1 MIYEVTGTKE
11 IKDLFA
17 TSKETMVWSCIQGVM
32 GHLYADSPDN
42 PQSAMAVL
50 GDFCFF
56 AGTPNI
62 ELILYKP
69 QWCRQEFIIMTTL
82 ASEWFPLIEAAYGE
96 KAKKVSRFA
105 IKKEPNVFD
114 KEKLN
119 ALAENV
125 NEGFTL
131 WLIDEELFDYCRKQ
145 EWSRD
150 FISQYTD
157 YETYR
162 KLGLGVVAMKNGVPV
177 SGASSYSSYKD
188 GIEIQID
195 TKKEYRRQGLATA
208 CGARLMLEC
217 LERGLYPSWDAQNR
231 WSVALAEKL
240 GYHFDY
246 EYTAYEV
253 TGY

>member
-11 IKDLFA
+11 IKDIFA
-17 TSKETMVWSCIQGVM
+17 TCKETMVWSCIQGVM

-42 PQSAMAVL
+42 PQSAMAIL

-56 AGTPNI
+56 AGTPSI
-62 ELILYKP
+62 ELVLYKP
-69 QWCRQEFIIMTTL
+69 KWCRQEFMIMTAL
-82 ASEWFPLIEAAYGE
+82 SSEWFPLIEAAYGK

-119 ALAENV
+119 AFIENV
-125 NEGFTL
+125 NEDFAL
-131 WLIDEELFDYCRKQ
+131 RLIDKELFDYCRHQ
-145 EWSRD
+145 AWSRD

-157 YETYR
+157 YEEYR

-177 SGASSYSSYKD
+177 SGASSYSSFEG
-188 GIEIQID
+188 GIEIEID

-208 CGARLMLEC
+208 CGAKLILEC

-253 TGY
+253 MGY